1 MGGLQPV
8 SNKGVTIM
16 CFAWRTLL
24 AKANM
29 PNESESRYAPS
40 LVLLMRGQRAMTRLQ
55 PSSPLQWEV
64 IRPALAA
71 FLEPLVD

>member
-8 SNKGVTIM
+8 SNKSVTIM

-40 LVLLMRGQRAMTRLQ
+40 LVLLMRGQRANDETTTFVTASMGSNPPGVGRF
-55 PSSPLQWEV
+55 S
-64 IRPALAA
+64 
-71 FLEPLVD
+71 